1 MIECFVL
8 VGGESRRF
16 GEDKTL
22 FPIKGKRCVEYV
34 VDALKCVCDEVF
46 LVGKD
51 PSKYFSLKG
60 VKFVKDAFAEQ
71 GALIGI
77 YTALRSAK
85 TDRILVVGADM
96 PLIKPPVV
104 RHLLDNYREPITI
117 YCVKGKLYP
126 LFGVYA
132 RSVLKDLE
140 VYIQTGNK
148 KVIEFIK
155 KVGYHCITEE
165 EVLRFDPELQSFI
178 NMNTKEDLQ
187 TILKIMSKIKLKV
200 SGMTCEHCASTVRK
214 ALLSVEGVE
223 DAKVSLEKGEA
234 EVVTYKDVPLE
245 NLKNAVEEW
254 GYKVVGEV

>member
-22 FPIKGKRCVEYV
+22 FPIKGKRCVEYII
-34 VDALKCVCDEVF
+34 DALKCVCDEIF

-51 PSKYFSLKG
+51 PSKYSSLE
-60 VKFVKDAFAEQ
+60 VKFIKDILADQ

-85 TDRILVVGADM
+85 TDKVLIVSADM
-96 PLIKPPVV
+96 PLIKPSVIKY
-104 RHLLDNYREPITI
+104 LLDNYKEPITI

-126 LFGVYA
+126 LIGIYA

-140 VYIQTGNK
+140 TYIQTRNK
-148 KVIEFIK
+148 KVIEFIE

-165 EVLRFDPELQSFI
+165 EILQFDPELRSFI
-178 NMNTKEDLQ
+178 NMNTREDLQ
-187 TILKIMSKIKLKV
+187 TILKIMSSIRLKV
-200 SGMTCEHCASTVRK
+200 SGMTREHCANTVRK
-214 ALLSVEGVE
+214 TLLSLEGVE
-223 DAKVSLEKGEA
+223 DTKVSLEKGET
-234 EVVTYKDVPLE
+234 EVITNKDVPIE
-245 NLKNAVEEW
+245 NLKKAVEEW
-254 GYKVVGEV
+254 GSEV

>member
-16 GEDKTL
+16 GGDKTL
-22 FPIKGKRCVEYV
+22 FPIKGKRCVEYII
-34 VDALKCVCDEVF
+34 DALKCVCEELF

-51 PSKYFSLKG
+51 PSKYSSLE
-60 VKFVKDAFAEQ
+60 VKFVKDAFADQ

-85 TDRILVVGADM
+85 TDRILVISADM
-96 PLIKPPVV
+96 PLIKPSVIKY
-104 RHLLDNYREPITI
+104 LLDNYREPITI

-126 LFGVYA
+126 LLGVYA
-132 RSVLKDLE
+132 RNVLKDLE
-140 VYIQTGNK
+140 VYLQTGNK
-148 KVIEFIK
+148 KAVEFIK

-165 EVLRFDPELQSFI
+165 EVLQFDPELQSFI

-187 TILKIMSKIKLKV
+187 TILKIMSTIRLKV
-200 SGMTCEHCASTVRK
+200 SGMTCEHCANTVRK

-234 EVVTYKDVPLE
+234 EVITYKDVPIE
-245 NLKNAVEEW
+245 NLKKAVEEW